1 MLMLCLCKKPTT
13 ITSDGDVL
21 CCKCGKVF
29 GQEDIVNPE
38 SPAKLSL
45 ALRKIKGTK
54 NEPNPKHTKRL
65 HIYKDD
71 LNVVSSVCS
80 KLNLPRAFED
90 DVWVA
95 YKELREYSMQRPNS
109 VAFAIYR
116 VVRLNDLPILDS
128 DIKNAVEVLFNVQR
142 VPDYLAVMSEVNKI
156 EQSKPGSYLLTDK
169 RRTKSSR
176 YYLLT
181 HVKRATRKHKNV
193 PFDLLL
199 SYAEPRFNVST
210 FGNID
215 TRAKRVVSQIL
226 VKMNVK

>member
-1 MLMLCLCKKPTT
+1 M
-13 ITSDGDVL
+13 L
-21 CCKCGKVF
+21 CCKTPTKITLENEICCGNCGTVF
-29 GQEDIVNPE
+29 GYEDTVGIE

-45 ALRKIKGTK
+45 FLRESTGTK
-54 NEPNPKHTKRL
+54 NEPSPKHTKRL
-65 HIYKDD
+65 HIHKDD
-71 LNVVSSVCS
+71 INVVSSVCS
-80 KLNLPRAFED
+80 KLELPRAFED

-95 YKELREYSMQRPNS
+95 YKELRKYSVQRPNA

-116 VVRLNDLPILDS
+116 AVRLNDLPILDN
-128 DIKNAVEVLFNVQR
+128 DIKNAIEVLFNVQR

-156 EQSKPGSYLLTDK
+156 EKTSPGSYLLTDK

-181 HVKRATRKHKNV
+181 HVKRATRKHKTV

-210 FGNID
+210 FGNVD

-226 VKMNVK
+226 IKMNIK